1 MSGLKENWKQ
11 KLWYER
17 IIFIAGLLSSVAVVV
32 LAVLQLCNVWNDA
45 AYAYIPLMSI
55 TMLSQAYENR
65 NRSKSVAW
73 FSLGTAVFIFI
84 VWVLVAFVL
93 R

>member
-1 MSGLKENWKQ
+1 MSGLKDNWKQ

-17 IIFIAGLLSSVAVVV
+17 IIFIAGLLCSVAVLV
-32 LAVLQLCNVWNDA
+32 LAVLQLCDVWNDA
-45 AYAYIPLMSI
+45 AYAYMPLMAI

-65 NRSKSVAW
+65 NRSKGVAV
-73 FSLGTAVFIFI
+73 FSLGTAIFSL
-84 VWVLVAFVL
+84 VSWVLVAFVL

>member
-17 IIFIAGLLSSVAVVV
+17 IIFIAGLLSSFAVVV
-32 LAVLQLCNVWNDA
+32 LSVLQICDVWNDA
-45 AYAYIPLMSI
+45 AYAYMPLMSI

-65 NRSKSVAW
+65 NRSKGVAV
-73 FSLGTAVFIFI
+73 FSLGTAIFSL
-84 VWVLVAFVL
+84 VSWVLVAFVL